1 MPNKSSTLDRRIRKS
16 QKSLKD
22 ALLTLMQTKDFKDI
36 SITDIVRLADLNR
49 GTFYKHYQDK
59 EELLAEII
67 DEVIKDLTISYRAP
81 YENLTEFEMS
91 KLTASAIKIFE
102 HVETHA
108 NFYTLLGK
116 SNILTGLQTRVCDE
130 LIQLISHDLSNNLIN
145 TKINAKLIAS
155 YQAYAIWGMITEWV
169 DSEFSYPTSYMA
181 EQLLE
186 ILHQRPILDKH
197 SIQNLSD

>member
-1 MPNKSSTLDRRIRKS
+1 MSNKSSNLDRRIRKS

-22 ALLTLMQTKDFKDI
+22 ALLTLMQTKDFKNI

-81 YENLTEFEMS
+81 YENLTEFEIS

-102 HVETHA
+102 HVEAHA
-108 NFYTLLGK
+108 NFYVLLGK
-116 SNILTGLQTRVCDE
+116 SNILTGLQTQVCDE
-130 LIQLISHDLSNNLIN
+130 LIQLISHDLSNNLENTQIN
-145 TKINAKLIAS
+145 TKLIAS

-169 DSEFSYPTSYMA
+169 ESEFSYSAHYMA

-197 SIQNLSD
+197 SIQNLPD

>member
-1 MPNKSSTLDRRIRKS
+1 MSNQSSNLDRRIRKS
-16 QKSLKD
+16 QRSLKD
-22 ALLTLMQTKDFKDI
+22 ALLTLMQTKNFKNI

-49 GTFYKHYQDK
+49 GTFYKHYVDK

-81 YENLTEFEMS
+81 YENLTEFEVS

-102 HVETHA
+102 HVEAHA
-108 NFYTLLGK
+108 NFYALLGK
-116 SNILTGLQTRVCDE
+116 SNILSDLQTRVCDE
-130 LIQLISHDLSNNLIN
+130 LIQLISHDLSNNLEN
-145 TKINAKLIAS
+145 TKLNSKLIAS

-169 DSEFSYPTSYMA
+169 DSNFTYTADYMA

-186 ILHQRPILDKH
+186 ILHHRLILDKH
-197 SIQNLSD
+197 LIQHLPE